1 MINYSIWFFWSFFD
15 FLHSNVPHSKCCT
28 EVVHAIFYM
37 HQTSGKCASMRMCD
51 HTHQMDKTVFMT
63 IICYQLPKVVSDVRV
78 CLQVVTTTLRPPT
91 QRHNKKQKNT
101 KPSTDRQRHVG
112 QRHMTNMSLSQ
123 GNKKIAIRKLPATNN
138 FGSYQ

>member
-1 MINYSIWFFWSFFD
+1 M
-15 FLHSNVPHSKCCT
+15 
-28 EVVHAIFYM
+28 VHAIFYM
-37 HQTSGKCASMRMCD
+37 HQISGTCASMCMCD
-51 HTHQMDKTVFMT
+51 HRHQMDKTVFMT
-63 IICYQLPKVVSDVRV
+63 IVCYQLPKVVSDVRV

-123 GNKKIAIRKLPATNN
+123 ENKKIAIRKLQQITLVHTSSLIQLVL
-138 FGSYQ
+138 FKEIY